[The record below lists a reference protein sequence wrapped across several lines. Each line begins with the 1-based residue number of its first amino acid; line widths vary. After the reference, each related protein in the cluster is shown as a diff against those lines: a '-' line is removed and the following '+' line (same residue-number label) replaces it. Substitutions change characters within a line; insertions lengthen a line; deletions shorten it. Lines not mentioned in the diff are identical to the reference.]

1 MILRAIGIDPGIMIS
16 DERESITMK
25 KVASMIM
32 VTILTAGILSGC
44 GEPQYARQSVQNQ
57 TYQYKELKK
66 MVEDF
71 QEKVD
76 KVEPKS
82 NTASRAKQYAKLKS
96 EANKIESALETY
108 EDDLEYQFESGS
120 MTHVD
125 YNRKDNKR
133 EALDNQLD
141 IIEDQLEILFTKQAE
156 PEQVHQNTYQY
167 TQLKRMVQDFQKKVD
182 NVEPKTNRT
191 SRAKQYT
198 NLKAELEQIED
209 ALEFYEDD
217 LEHQYKSG
225 GMTRTDYY
233 RKDNKQE
240 MLDNQLDLIEDQL
253 EYLFGIDD

>member
-1 MILRAIGIDPGIMIS
+1 MVLRLKGNGVMIS
-16 DERESITMK
+16 DEGECVAMK
-25 KVASMIM
+25 KMARIAMVVALM
-32 VTILTAGILSGC
+32 VSILSGC
-44 GEPQYARQSVQNQ
+44 GEPQYARRAVQNQ

-71 QEKVD
+71 QQKVD
-76 KVEPKS
+76 QVEPKN

-96 EANKIESALETY
+96 EMNKIGNALETY

-120 MTHVD
+120 ISYDD

-133 EALDNQLD
+133 ELLDNTLD
-141 IIEDQLEILFTKQAE
+141 IIENQLEILFTKQAE
-156 PEQVHQNTYQY
+156 PEQMQQNTYQY
-167 TQLKRMVQDFQKKVD
+167 TELKRMVQDFQKKVD
-182 NVEPKTNRT
+182 NVEPKANRT

-209 ALEFYEDD
+209 ALEYYEDD
-217 LEHQYKSG
+217 LEYQYKSG
-225 GMTRTDYY
+225 GMTRTDYN

-240 MLDNQLDLIEDQL
+240 LLDNQLDLIEDQL